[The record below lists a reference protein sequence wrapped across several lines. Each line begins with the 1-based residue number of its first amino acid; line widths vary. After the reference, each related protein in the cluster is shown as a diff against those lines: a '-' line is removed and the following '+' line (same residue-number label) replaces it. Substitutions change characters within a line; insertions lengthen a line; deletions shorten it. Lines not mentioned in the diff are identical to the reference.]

1 MIEITKLPIFV
12 EEVNFFTMPNH
23 EYWKEQILNIV
34 KVEANNNIHKF
45 TTQPDEEWNVKANRT
60 AWDSHLRYPAMAEL
74 TEKILDII
82 HLSVTQDGYDA
93 PSLIAE
99 EAWINWYKKKEFA
112 VPHYHGTHMAVVYF
126 VDTEE
131 TFSNFIFTKND
142 HFRLTKKENE
152 KTITNISKQINIKDG
167 TVIFFNG
174 NLWHA
179 VSANLS
185 ERLRITYASNVK
197 VGYYKERD
205 NK

>member
-23 EYWKEQILNIV
+23 EYWKEKILNIV
-34 KVEANNNIHKF
+34 KVEDNKNIHKF
-45 TTQPDEEWNVKANRT
+45 TTQIDEDCNVKANRT
-60 AWDSHLRYPAMAEL
+60 AWDSHFRYPAVTEL

-93 PSLIAE
+93 PNLVAD
-99 EAWINWYKKKEFA
+99 EAWINWYKKKQFA
-112 VPHYHGTHMAVVYF
+112 VPHTHGCHMAVVYF
-126 VDTEE
+126 VDTED
-131 TFSNFIFTKND
+131 TNSNFIFTRND
-142 HFRLTKKENE
+142 HFRLSKKEDE

-185 ERLRITYASNVK
+185 DKLRVTYASNVK
-197 VGYYKERD
+197 VEYYKQRE
-205 NK
+205 NN

>member
-34 KVEANNNIHKF
+34 KVEENNNIHKF
-45 TTQPDEEWNVKANRT
+45 TTQPDEECNVKANRT
-60 AWDSHLRYPAMAEL
+60 AWDSPLRYPAMTEL

-112 VPHYHGTHMAVVYF
+112 VPHYHGTHMAGVYF

>member
-34 KVEANNNIHKF
+34 KVEENNNIHKF
-45 TTQPDEEWNVKANRT
+45 TTQPDEECNVKANRT
-60 AWDSHLRYPAMAEL
+60 AWDSHLRYPAMTEL

-99 EAWINWYKKKEFA
+99 EAWINCYKKKEFS
-112 VPHYHGTHMAVVYF
+112 VPHYHGTNMSLVYF